1 MLAVLT
7 VLAFSIALGKWY
19 QEAYER
25 AAVVVVEGQ
34 VDVMEGPSS
43 TVKRFDLEEG
53 SRIRILEEK
62 ENWIR
67 LLDSENR
74 DGWVPAEGLGKI

>member
-1 MLAVLT
+1 MFLSSLIGAAASLATLPGT
-7 VLAFSIALGKWY
+7 L
-19 QEAYER
+19 E
-25 AAVVVVEGQ
+25 
-34 VDVMEGPSS
+34 MEGPSS